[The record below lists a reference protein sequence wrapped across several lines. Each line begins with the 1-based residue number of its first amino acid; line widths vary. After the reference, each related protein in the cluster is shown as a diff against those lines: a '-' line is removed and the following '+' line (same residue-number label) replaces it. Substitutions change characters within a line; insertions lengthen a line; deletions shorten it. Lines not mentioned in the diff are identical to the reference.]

1 MLRDEVAVIVV
12 GAGPTGLTVSNLLGL
27 AGIDTLL
34 IERNAGLSAWPK
46 AISIDDEGLRTC
58 QALGLGR
65 EVLAN
70 ALLDIGARYVSGERL
85 LVQVTPT
92 SRRNGY
98 PLISTFNQPELEATL
113 LAGLQRFDC
122 VTTRFQHTLEALEQD
137 EQGIVASIRTAEGEL
152 RRIACAYLL
161 ACDGG
166 KSFVRRALNIPMR
179 GSTFQQRWLVVDS
192 IQDSDPS
199 PFATFF
205 CDPRRPSVS
214 VPAPHNGRRW
224 EFMLLPGETEAD
236 LLAEDSTRALIQQA
250 GGPGDARIIRQAV
263 YTFHAALACNFAR
276 GRIFLLGDAAHLMPP
291 FGGQGMNS
299 GLRDAHNLAW
309 KLALVLQG
317 RAHPRLLETYH
328 EERYD
333 HVAQMI
339 RFSAF
344 LGRAVMPM
352 RRSSALMRDSLL
364 AVLTALPPIRTF
376 LSEARIKP
384 QPRYQQG
391 LLLSAGGRAGKV
403 LAGQM
408 LPQPQVLTVEGEA
421 VLLDDVLG
429 PGFAL
434 LRLHDDPLAAFAPIK
449 GSIWER
455 LDVRFVCVQPAEEGS
470 RAAVEG
476 RPGGGEP
483 AEGDLTGRR
492 PAAPLHEMADRQLS
506 RFLGGKRDLFVL
518 VRPDRYILGAF
529 EAAKAD
535 AYALAFAHILGGKGV
550 EGAL

>member
-1 MLRDEVAVIVV
+1 MRDEFAVIVV
-12 GAGPTGLTVSNLLGL
+12 GAGPTGLMVSNLLGL

-34 IERNAGLSAWPK
+34 IERNAGLSEWPK

-70 ALLDIGARYVSGERL
+70 VLLDIGARYVSGERL

-92 SRRNGY
+92 GRRNGY
-98 PLISTFNQPELEATL
+98 PLISTFNQPEFEATL
-113 LAGLQRFDC
+113 LAGLQRFEC
-122 VTTRFQHTLEALEQD
+122 VTARFQHTLEALEQSD
-137 EQGIVASIRTAEGEL
+137 QGIIASIRTAEGKI

-166 KSFVRRALNIPMR
+166 KSFVRRALGIPMR

-205 CDPRRPSVS
+205 CDPRRPAVS

-224 EFMLLPGETEAD
+224 EFMLLPGETGAD
-236 LLAEDSTRALIQQA
+236 LLAEDSTRALIRQV
-250 GGPGDARIIRQAV
+250 GGPGEARIIRQAV
-263 YTFHAALACNFAR
+263 YTFHAALARNFSR

-317 RAHPRLLETYH
+317 RAHLRLLETYH
-328 EERYD
+328 QERYD

-344 LGRAVMPM
+344 LGRAVMPT
-352 RRSSALMRDSLL
+352 RRSSALIRDNLL
-364 AVLTALPPIRTF
+364 AILTALPPVRTF
-376 LSEARIKP
+376 LSEARLKP
-384 QPRYQQG
+384 QPRYKQG
-391 LLLSAGGRAGKV
+391 LLLSAGSRVGKS

-408 LPQPQVLTVEGEA
+408 LPQPQVLTVEGQA
-421 VLLDDVLG
+421 VYLDDVLG

-434 LRLHDDPLAAFAPIK
+434 LRLHADPVTAFAPIK
-449 GSIWER
+449 GSIWKR
-455 LDVRFVCVQPAEEGS
+455 LDVRFVCVQPAKEGDRVAEAERGPRGEIAGSEQEERDAAGRR
-470 RAAVEG
+470 RAAPV
-476 RPGGGEP
+476 
-483 AEGDLTGRR
+483 
-492 PAAPLHEMADRQLS
+492 HEMEDRQLS

-529 EAAKAD
+529 EEAKAD
-535 AYALAFAHILGGKGV
+535 AYALAFERMLG
-550 EGAL
+550 EEEA